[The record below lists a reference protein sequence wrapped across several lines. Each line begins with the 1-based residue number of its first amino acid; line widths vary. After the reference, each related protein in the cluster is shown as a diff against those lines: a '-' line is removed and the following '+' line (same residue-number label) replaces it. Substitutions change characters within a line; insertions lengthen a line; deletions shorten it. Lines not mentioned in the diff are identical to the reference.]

1 MTPDP
6 AEFAV
11 QLARP
16 MGYFYL
22 LGAAANLLA
31 AGMAWWRSFRGKS
44 LVWQFFAVG
53 FGLFAVSAFCGHP
66 LVLSEG
72 LKTAV
77 NAVCTP
83 PVVSSAFFA
92 ALVLAYFAREYI
104 VKTATAWIAFNAA
117 LFCLGASM
125 TDPNFFAAV
134 MRPDDV
140 PLVALVLL
148 LGFFLWLA
156 LRQAVVNDSRA
167 KEIAGTIVPDPVEK
181 EFGEKTLVWPDLVY
195 AELICAIAVMTLL
208 IVWSIVLPAPLE
220 QPANPSVTPNP
231 SKAPWYF
238 VGLQELLSYSDAWN
252 VGVVVP
258 LLAIIGLVTI
268 PYLDRNP
275 SGSGYY
281 SLRGRR
287 FAILV
292 FLFGFLQLWILPI
305 LLGTFVRGP
314 NWSSFGLFEAR
325 DPSRLQT
332 LTHFS
337 LAEAFWSGML
347 GQPLPQTP
355 TGAGFWLQLGYFLY
369 RDLPGVVLT
378 AVYFLGLPPILG
390 RTWMKR
396 ARQSLGFA
404 RFHLMM
410 FLLLYMMTLPL
421 AMMCRW
427 IFGLD
432 SFFG

>member
-1 MTPDP
+1 MLLDS
-6 AEFAV
+6 AEFTA

-16 MGYFYL
+16 MGCFYL
-22 LGAAANLLA
+22 LAAVANLLA
-31 AGMAWWRSFRGKS
+31 FGMAWRRRFRRKS
-44 LVWQFFAVG
+44 LTWLFFAVD
-53 FGLFAVSAFCGHP
+53 FGLFAVSAFCGNP
-66 LVLSEG
+66 PALPEG

-83 PVVSSAFFA
+83 PVISSAFFA
-92 ALVLAYFAREYI
+92 AFVLAYFARKY
-104 VKTATAWIAFNAA
+104 VAKTATAWIAFNAA
-117 LFCLGASM
+117 LFCFGASM
-125 TDPNFFAAV
+125 TDPNFYAAV

-140 PLVALVLL
+140 PLVALVFL

-167 KEIAGTIVPDPVEK
+167 EEIAGTIVPDPVEK
-181 EFGEKTLVWPDLVY
+181 EFAEKTLVWPDLVY
-195 AELICAIAVMTLL
+195 AELISAIAVMTLL
-208 IVWSIVLPAPLE
+208 IVWSLMLPAPLE

-258 LLAIIGLVTI
+258 LLAIVGLVAI

-287 FAILV
+287 FGILV

-314 NWSSFGLFEAR
+314 NWSSFGLFEVR
-325 DPSRLQT
+325 DPSRLQI

-347 GQPLPQTP
+347 GHPLPQTP
-355 TGAGFWLQLGYFLY
+355 PSAGFWLQLGYFLY

-378 AVYFLGLPPILG
+378 AIYFLALPPILS

-421 AMMCRW
+421 AMMARW